1 MPLGLGTYTRLAVRI
16 FALHVSLQA
25 EVHTGTGALSMMFSG
40 GSLVEKLGSNS
51 EKALESLR
59 SIPPVDKCS
68 QFCIRRIWLASML
81 GITSDLEA
89 LEPSER
95 DC

>member
-1 MPLGLGTYTRLAVRI
+1 
-16 FALHVSLQA
+16 
-25 EVHTGTGALSMMFSG
+25 MMFSG

-68 QFCIRRIWLASML
+68 QWCTRDIRLADMSR
-81 GITSDLEA
+81 ITSGLEA
-89 LEPSER
+89 LETSER
-95 DC
+95 LVGELPRSCSVPLPMYICTRMQV